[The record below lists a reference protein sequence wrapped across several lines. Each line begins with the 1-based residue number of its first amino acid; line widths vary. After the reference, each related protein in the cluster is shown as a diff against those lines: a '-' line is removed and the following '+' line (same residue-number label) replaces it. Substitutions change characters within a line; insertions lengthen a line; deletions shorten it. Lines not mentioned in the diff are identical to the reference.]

1 MKHKLDILES
11 YTQKTGV
18 VISLIVTLFS
28 SIFLI
33 IALLSKE
40 HYWRGYESIDL
51 LSLIFEFVY
60 GVGVS
65 FLILRKRET
74 YIHLAPFLILN
85 WFIGCFSLNT
95 FIPVFQD
102 LPVWVYLAT
111 LVFCLSNF
119 FIYRNS
125 DEKGNTSIAFFINGV
140 SFSIIL
146 YFALYLIPIMP
157 FSFMGLIALGVGFYG
172 LVPALVIIIHTITI
186 IRYLSNNKI
195 YAVSFSGGFLAVLI
209 SMIVFTV
216 GLNIESRK
224 ITQLARIN
232 SFDQNNELPYYISVS
247 QNLKPNFFNE
257 ILLKKDIV
265 YIPLH
270 DIFSFSSFNS
280 FGSKQFNERKI
291 HNPFISIA
299 YLFCEDLT
307 LNNDDKINILKSN
320 FDKRLETEEQLW
332 SGDDLF
338 TKSIKE
344 DVKIYPET
352 RLAYTEITMKIA
364 CEQESGRNNKEAI
377 YSFQLPEGSVAT
389 SLSLWVNG
397 IERKGVLTT
406 KEKAK
411 AAYKQIVG
419 VEYRDPSLMQ
429 WKEGNKVVVRVFPIN
444 YKTPRTFKCGF
455 TTPLKVEDN
464 QMKYQSLSIKG
475 PNISNAE
482 TISRIQTVGNTKI
495 ETSKDFELNKN
506 YYINQSKGLDD
517 WEATMPLTQP
527 FQSNSFAWKNKVYE
541 VTEIQKTAI
550 PFTPSEIILDLNS
563 SWTTKQIESFVD
575 LNKKN
580 LFVIINGEKK
590 AIDKDNFKAIE
601 LEFEDLHYSL
611 LPLYKM
617 TPNSLIITK
626 CGTFSANFEE
636 LEDSRYLKK
645 IRTGTKERNLKVINI
660 SSDIN
665 PFWQT
670 VKEQKYVDYFQTS
683 LKNSLELINK
693 KQFNLFQ
700 TATNTVNIEPANIAI
715 QEIPQTSATKS
726 NGPNHIY
733 RMYALGK
740 VLEEQVKIQ
749 NSYLSHYKNEPISQD
764 TASVTVVSADELR
777 EEEIKIKNDSLFY
790 NKYVNLAKD
799 ANIVT
804 PISSLIVLE
813 TDADYKNNG
822 IAKNVDTLGNA
833 SINND
838 GAVPEPHEWLLIILG
853 STILFFYYR
862 KNKKQTV

>member
-1 MKHKLDILES
+1 MKHKLKILEY
-11 YTQKTGV
+11 YTQKPGV
-18 VISLIVTLFS
+18 GISLILTLFS

-33 IALLSKE
+33 GALLCKE
-40 HYWRGYESIDL
+40 SEFNDCQGIAFFSL
-51 LSLIFEFVY
+51 LFEFIY
-60 GVGVS
+60 GVSLS
-65 FLILRKRET
+65 FILLRNKEN
-74 YIHLAPFLILN
+74 YIHLTPFLILN
-85 WFIGCFSLNT
+85 WLIGCFSLNV

-102 LPVWVYLAT
+102 LPIWVYFAT
-111 LVFCLSNF
+111 AAFCVSNF
-119 FIYRNS
+119 FIYSNS
-125 DEKGNTSIAFFINGV
+125 DESRSTSIAFFINGL
-140 SFSIIL
+140 SFLLIL
-146 YFALYLIPIMP
+146 YFAIYLIPIMP
-157 FSFMGLIALGVGFYG
+157 FSFLGIIALGLGFYG
-172 LVPALVIIIHTITI
+172 LVPAIVIIIHTITI
-186 IRYLSNNKI
+186 LRYINRDKN
-195 YAVSFSGGFLAVLI
+195 YVVSFSGGILVVLI
-209 SMIVFTV
+209 SLAVFTA

-224 ITQLARIN
+224 ITQFARIN
-232 SFDQNNELPYYISVS
+232 SFDQNNELPYYISIS

-257 ILLKKDIV
+257 ILLKKDLV
-265 YIPLH
+265 YTPLP
-270 DIFSFSSFNS
+270 DIFDFRGFNS

-299 YLFCEDLT
+299 YLFCKDLN
-307 LNNDDKINILKSN
+307 LDNDDKINILKSN

-332 SGDDLF
+332 SGKDLF

-352 RLAYTEITMKIA
+352 RLAYTEITMNIA
-364 CEQESGRNNKEAI
+364 SEKDTRGEKEAI

-475 PNISNAE
+475 PNISNTE
-482 TISRIQTVGNTKI
+482 TTSRIQTVGNTKI
-495 ETSKDFELNKN
+495 ETSKDFELNKG

-517 WEATMPLTQP
+517 WEAHMPLTKV
-527 FQSNSFAWKNKVYE
+527 SNSFAWKNKVYE
-541 VTEIQKTAI
+541 VKDIQKTTI
-550 PFTPSEIILDLNS
+550 PFKPSEIILDLNS
-563 SWTTKQIESFVD
+563 SWTTKQIESFVN

-580 LFVIINGEKK
+580 LFVIINGKK
-590 AIDKDNFKAIE
+590 KEINKDNFKAIE

-611 LPLYKM
+611 LPLYEISR
-617 TPNSLIITK
+617 NSLIITK

-636 LEDSRYLKK
+636 LEDSNYLKK
-645 IRTGTKERNLKVINI
+645 IRTGTKDRNLKVINI
-660 SSDIN
+660 SPDIN

-670 VKEQKYVDYFQTS
+670 VKEQKYVDFFQTS
-683 LKNSLELINK
+683 LKNSLDLIHK
-693 KQFNLFQ
+693 KQFVLFK
-700 TATNTVNIEPANIAI
+700 TDTNTVNIEPANIAI
-715 QEIPQTSATKS
+715 HEIPQTSISKS

-733 RMYALGK
+733 RMYAFGK

-749 NSYLSHYKNEPISQD
+749 N
-764 TASVTVVSADELR
+764 
-777 EEEIKIKNDSLFY
+777 DSLVQ
-790 NKYVNLAKD
+790 NQYVNLAKD

-813 TDADYKNNG
+813 TDDDYKNNG
-822 IAKNVDTLGNA
+822 IEKNVDTLGNA

-853 STILFFYYR
+853 STILLFYYR
-862 KNKKQTV
+862 KHKKQTI

>member
-1 MKHKLDILES
+1 MKHKSNNLEY
-11 YTQKTGV
+11 YTQKPGV
-18 VISLIVTLFS
+18 GISLIVTLFS

-33 IALLSKE
+33 GALLSKE
-40 HYWRGYESIDL
+40 SEYNSYQGIAFFSL
-51 LSLIFEFVY
+51 LFEFIY
-60 GVGVS
+60 GVSLS
-65 FLILRKRET
+65 FILLRNKET

-85 WFIGCFSLNT
+85 WLIGCFSLNV

-102 LPVWVYLAT
+102 LPIWVYFTTVA
-111 LVFCLSNF
+111 FCVSNF
-119 FIYRNS
+119 FIYSNS
-125 DEKGNTSIAFFINGV
+125 DESRSTSIAFFINGL
-140 SFSIIL
+140 SFLLIL
-146 YFALYLIPIMP
+146 YFAIYLIPIMP
-157 FSFMGLIALGVGFYG
+157 FSFLGIIALGLGFYG
-172 LVPALVIIIHTITI
+172 LVPAIVIIIHTITI
-186 IRYLSNNKI
+186 LRYINRDKN
-195 YAVSFSGGFLAVLI
+195 YVVSFSGGILVVVI
-209 SMIVFTV
+209 SLIVFTA

-224 ITQLARIN
+224 INQFGRIN
-232 SFDQNNELPYYISVS
+232 SFDQNSELPYYISIS

-257 ILLKKDIV
+257 ILLKKDLV

-270 DIFSFSSFNS
+270 DIFDFRTFDS

-299 YLFCEDLT
+299 YLFCKDLN
-307 LNNDDKINILKSN
+307 LDNDDKINILKSN

-332 SGDDLF
+332 SGKDLF
-338 TKSIKE
+338 TKTIKE

-352 RLAYTEITMKIA
+352 RLAYTEITMNIA
-364 CEQESGRNNKEAI
+364 CEKDTRGEKEAI

-482 TISRIQTVGNTKI
+482 TTSRIQTVGNTKI
-495 ETSKDFELNKN
+495 ETSKDFELNKG

-517 WEATMPLTQP
+517 WEAYMPLTKV
-527 FQSNSFAWKNKVYE
+527 SNSFAWKNKIYE
-541 VTEIQKTAI
+541 VKDIQKTTI
-550 PFTPSEIILDLNS
+550 PFKPSEIILDLNS
-563 SWTTKQIESFVD
+563 SWTTKQIESFVE
-575 LNKKN
+575 LNKTN
-580 LFVIINGEKK
+580 LFVIVNGKKKEIN
-590 AIDKDNFKAIE
+590 KDNFKAIE

-611 LPLYKM
+611 LPLYEISR
-617 TPNSLIITK
+617 NSLIITK

-636 LEDSRYLKK
+636 LEDSNYLKK
-645 IRTGTKERNLKVINI
+645 IRTETKDRNLKVINI
-660 SSDIN
+660 SPDIN

-670 VKEQKYVDYFQTS
+670 VKEQKYVDFFQTS
-683 LKNSLELINK
+683 LKNSLDLIHK
-693 KQFNLFQ
+693 KQFVLFK
-700 TATNTVNIEPANIAI
+700 TDTNTVNIPPANISI
-715 QEIPQTSATKS
+715 TESPQTSAIKT

-733 RMYALGK
+733 RMYAFGK

-749 NSYLSHYKNEPISQD
+749 N
-764 TASVTVVSADELR
+764 
-777 EEEIKIKNDSLFY
+777 DSLVQ
-790 NKYVNLAKD
+790 NQYVDLAKD

-813 TDADYKNNG
+813 TDEDYKNNG
-822 IAKNVDTLGNA
+822 IEKNVDTLGNA

-853 STILFFYYR
+853 STILFFYY
-862 KNKKQTV
+862 KKHKKQTI

>member
-28 SIFLI
+28 SIFLM
-33 IALLSKE
+33 IALFCKE
-40 HYWRGYESIDL
+40 HHFRDYQSIDV

-65 FLILRKRET
+65 FLILRKKQT
-74 YIHLAPFLILN
+74 YIHLVPFLILN

-102 LPVWVYLAT
+102 LPLWVYFAT
-111 LVFCLSNF
+111 LAFCLSNF

-125 DEKGNTSIAFFINGV
+125 DEKANTSIAFFINGI
-140 SFSIIL
+140 SFSIII

-157 FSFMGLIALGVGFYG
+157 FSFMGLVALGVGFYG
-172 LVPALVIIIHTITI
+172 LVPALVIIIHTVTI
-186 IRYLSNNKI
+186 IGYLNNNKN
-195 YAVSFSGGFLAVLI
+195 YAVCFSGGFLVVLI

-232 SFDQNNELPYYISVS
+232 SFDQNNELPYYISIS
-247 QNLKPNFFNE
+247 QHLKPNFFNE

-270 DIFSFSSFNS
+270 DIFSFNSFNS

-299 YLFCEDLT
+299 YLFCQDLN
-307 LNNDDKINILKSN
+307 LDHDDKINILKSN

-338 TKSIKE
+338 TKSITE
-344 DVKIYPET
+344 DVKIYPES

-364 CEQESGRNNKEAI
+364 CEQESWRNDKEAI

-397 IERKGVLTT
+397 VERKGVLTT

-429 WKEGNKVVVRVFPIN
+429 WKEGNKVVVRVFPIT

-475 PNISNAE
+475 PNISNAQ
-482 TISRIQTVGNTKI
+482 TISRIQTVGSTKI
-495 ETSKDFELNKN
+495 ETSKDFELNKD
-506 YYINQSKGLDD
+506 YYINQSKGLDH
-517 WEATMPLTQP
+517 WEASMPLSKTL
-527 FQSNSFAWKNKVYE
+527 QSNSFAWKDKVYE
-541 VTEIQKTAI
+541 VRDIEKTAI
-550 PFTPSEIILDLNS
+550 SFKPSEIILDLNS
-563 SWTTKQIESFVD
+563 SWTTRQIESFVD
-575 LNKKN
+575 LNKTN
-580 LFVIINGEKK
+580 LFVILNGQKK
-590 AIDKDNFKAIE
+590 AINKDNYKAIE

-611 LPLYKM
+611 LPLYQISK
-617 TPNSLIITK
+617 NSLIITK

-636 LEDSRYLKK
+636 LENSDYLKK
-645 IRTGTKERNLKVINI
+645 IRTRTKEKTLKVINI

-670 VKEQKYVDYFQTS
+670 VKEQKYADYFQTS
-683 LKNSLELINK
+683 LKNSLELIAK
-693 KQFNLFQ
+693 KQFILFN
-700 TATNTVNIEPANIAI
+700 TEVNTVNIEPANIAI
-715 QEIPQTSATKS
+715 HESPQTSITKS

-733 RMYALGK
+733 RMYAFGK
-740 VLEEQVKIQ
+740 VLDEQVRIQ
-749 NSYLSHYKNEPISQD
+749 
-764 TASVTVVSADELR
+764 
-777 EEEIKIKNDSLFY
+777 NDSLLQ
-790 NKYVNLAKD
+790 NQYVDLAKD

-813 TDADYKNNG
+813 TDEDYKNNG
-822 IAKNVDTLGNA
+822 IEKNVNTLGNA

-838 GAVPEPHEWLLIILG
+838 GAVPEPHEWALIILA

-862 KNKKQTV
+862 KNKKQTI

>member
-1 MKHKLDILES
+1 MKHKIDILES

-18 VISLIVTLFS
+18 VISLIVTLLS

-33 IALLSKE
+33 IALLCQE
-40 HYWRGYESIDL
+40 HHVRNYQSIDV

-111 LVFCLSNF
+111 LAFCLSNF

-125 DEKGNTSIAFFINGV
+125 DEMRNTSIAFFINGV

-146 YFALYLIPIMP
+146 YFAFYLIPIMP
-157 FSFMGLIALGVGFYG
+157 FSFMGLLALGVGFYG
-172 LVPALVIIIHTITI
+172 LVPALVIIIHTVTI
-186 IRYLSNNKI
+186 IRYLNNNKN
-195 YAVSFSGGFLAVLI
+195 YAVSFSGGFLVVLI

-307 LNNDDKINILKSN
+307 LDNDDKINILKSN

-344 DVKIYPET
+344 DVKIYPEA
-352 RLAYTEITMKIA
+352 RLAYTEITMNIA
-364 CEQESGRNNKEAI
+364 CEKDTRGEKEAI

-495 ETSKDFELNKN
+495 ETSKDFELNKD
-506 YYINQSKGLDD
+506 YYINQSKGLDE
-517 WEATMPLTQP
+517 WEVTMPLSKTL
-527 FQSNSFAWKNKVYE
+527 QSNSFVWKDKVYE
-541 VTEIQKTAI
+541 VKDIQKTTI
-550 PFTPSEIILDLNS
+550 PFKPSEIILDLNS
-563 SWTTKQIESFVD
+563 SWTTKQIESFVK

-580 LFVIINGEKK
+580 LFVIVNG
-590 AIDKDNFKAIE
+590 
-601 LEFEDLHYSL
+601 
-611 LPLYKM
+611 
-617 TPNSLIITK
+617 
-626 CGTFSANFEE
+626 
-636 LEDSRYLKK
+636 
-645 IRTGTKERNLKVINI
+645 
-660 SSDIN
+660 
-665 PFWQT
+665 
-670 VKEQKYVDYFQTS
+670 
-683 LKNSLELINK
+683 
-693 KQFNLFQ
+693 
-700 TATNTVNIEPANIAI
+700 
-715 QEIPQTSATKS
+715 
-726 NGPNHIY
+726 
-733 RMYALGK
+733 
-740 VLEEQVKIQ
+740 
-749 NSYLSHYKNEPISQD
+749 
-764 TASVTVVSADELR
+764 
-777 EEEIKIKNDSLFY
+777 
-790 NKYVNLAKD
+790 
-799 ANIVT
+799 
-804 PISSLIVLE
+804 
-813 TDADYKNNG
+813 
-822 IAKNVDTLGNA
+822 
-833 SINND
+833 
-838 GAVPEPHEWLLIILG
+838 
-853 STILFFYYR
+853 
-862 KNKKQTV
+862 